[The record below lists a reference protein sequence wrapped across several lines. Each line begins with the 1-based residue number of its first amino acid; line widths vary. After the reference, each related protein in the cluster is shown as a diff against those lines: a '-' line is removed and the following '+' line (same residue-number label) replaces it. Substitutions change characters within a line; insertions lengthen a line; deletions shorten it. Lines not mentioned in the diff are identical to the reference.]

1 MLSAQHRDVVV
12 FSSPSSSSDL
22 VSGLSFMVVSET
34 RQPGAYENNHLS
46 FERMHNY
53 AAVLSKYLGI

>member
-1 MLSAQHRDVVV
+1 
-12 FSSPSSSSDL
+12 
-22 VSGLSFMVVSET
+22 MVVSET